1 MGTGV
6 ARASLPTVRDRAAV
20 VSHAPITPDR
30 GRPLVVD
37 LDGLR
42 IALVSGGREHERTAG
57 RG

>member
-1 MGTGV
+1 M
-6 ARASLPTVRDRAAV
+6 
-20 VSHAPITPDR
+20 SHAPITPDR